1 MKAKDQTQAPTCASC
16 FSREHS
22 VFRNLESGQLEQ
34 MTYAKSCS
42 TFKKGQ
48 ALFTEGQHPTGVF
61 CIHKG
66 KLKLFKLGSSGKE
79 QIIRFAKE
87 GDMIGYRSL
96 LSGELFSA
104 TAEAMEEAQICFIPK
119 DTLFQMLQV
128 NPKLSFE
135 MMKLACHELGEA
147 SKVITNLA
155 QKPVRERLAEILL
168 ILKHT
173 FGEDKE
179 GYIDVSLTREEISNM
194 TGTATESAIRLLSEF
209 KADELILLDGKRI
222 KILNAKKLAKIGMVE
237 EEV

>member
-1 MKAKDQTQAPTCASC
+1 MKPKDQTHPPSC
-16 FSREHS
+16 DSCSRHDRS
-22 VFRNLESGQLEQ
+22 VFRNLENGHLEQ
-34 MTYAKSCS
+34 ITYAKSCS
-42 TFKKGQ
+42 YLKKGQ
-48 ALFTEGQHPTGVF
+48 ALFSEGQHPTGVY
-61 CIHKG
+61 CIFKG
-66 KLKLFKLGSSGKE
+66 KIKLFKLGSSGKE

-96 LSGELFSA
+96 LSGELLAA

-119 DTLFQMLQV
+119 DTLFKMLQI
-128 NPKLSFE
+128 NPKLSFD
-135 MMKLACHELGEA
+135 MMRLACHELGEA
-147 SKVITNLA
+147 SKLITNLA

-173 FGEDKE
+173 FGEDKD

-209 KADELILLDGKRI
+209 KTDELIILEGKRI
-222 KILNAKKLAKIGMVE
+222 KILNQKKLAKIGMVE

>member
-1 MKAKDQTQAPTCASC
+1 MKAKDQTLAPSCASC

-42 TFKKGQ
+42 TFKKGT
-48 ALFTEGQHPTGVF
+48 ALFSEGQHPTGVF

-104 TAEAMEEAQICFIPK
+104 TAETMEEAQICFIPK
-119 DTLFQMLQV
+119 ETLFQMLQV